1 MDVYWVSFIPISL
14 IPFRCAVIIARLILG
29 LCGLGMFLIGFLTIV
44 TPDINHIYV
53 PFDVTSDPMA
63 IFVRTYGG
71 FFLAAGYL
79 TLRFIYSSSKVQI
92 GNILIYIVGCMM
104 VARVFSFIYE
114 GFYQNSVYTFL
125 IMLLLF
131 SCLYYLQRKRKN
143 EISYDL

>member
-1 MDVYWVSFIPISL
+1 MIV
-14 IPFRCAVIIARLILG
+14 ARLVLG
-29 LCGLGMFLIGFLTIV
+29 LCGLAMFLIGFLTIV
-44 TPDINHIYV
+44 TPDINHFYV

-79 TLRFIYSSSKVQI
+79 TIRFIYSSSKVQI

>member
-1 MDVYWVSFIPISL
+1 
-14 IPFRCAVIIARLILG
+14 VIIARLILG

-79 TLRFIYSSSKVQI
+79 TYKVYLLVIKSSNWQYSY
-92 GNILIYIVGCMM
+92 LYCRLYDGCK
-104 VARVFSFIYE
+104 
-114 GFYQNSVYTFL
+114 GF
-125 IMLLLF
+125 
-131 SCLYYLQRKRKN
+131 
-143 EISYDL
+143 